1 MANEKRMDVV
11 LLGLLRHGPMTGYE
25 IKKRIDV
32 SLRFFWGASYGSI
45 YPTLTARVRDG
56 KLESATRQA
65 GGRRRGH

>member
-1 MANEKRMDVV
+1 MANEKKMDVV

-45 YPTLTARVRDG
+45 YLTLNALVRDG
-56 KLESATRQA
+56 KLESENRQE
-65 GGRRRGH
+65 GGRRKVY